1 MVRQTTTIGRK
12 AGSSLLH
19 SVRTAKAIG
28 RDLNTFITINFWELG
43 SSENSI
49 FWDFAKLRSEWF
61 LRWSRYEP
69 KRGGTKNGVPTWTY
83 VHEAPNGLAHTH
95 WLAHINSENVCRFKI
110 ALEKQIQK
118 QFSLSAL
125 PSGALHIE
133 NVYNGEG
140 LKLYL
145 AKGIQ
150 PMYGDLWGIRHE
162 DMGSIA
168 HRRADTSRNI
178 GPSVRVHMI
187 AKYKQRRA
195 ALHKQ
200 PSLRGSF
207 ERGPTSSLGF

>member
-1 MVRQTTTIGRK
+1 MMRQTTTIGRK

-28 RDLNTFITINFWELG
+28 RELNTYITINFWELG
-43 SSENSI
+43 GDENSI
-49 FWDFAKLRSEWF
+49 FWDFATLRTDWF

-69 KRGGTKNGVPTWTY
+69 KRGGKKNGTPTWTY

-95 WLAHINSENVCRFKI
+95 WLVHLHPENVWRFKI
-110 ALEKQIQK
+110 ALEKQLMK
-118 QFSLSAL
+118 QFGLSTL
-125 PSGALHIE
+125 PSGAVHIE

-150 PMYGDLWGIRHE
+150 PMYGDLWKIRHE
-162 DMGSIA
+162 DMGMIA

-178 GPSVRVHMI
+178 GPSVRAPLI
-187 AKYKQRRA
+187 AQYKQARRNRA
-195 ALHKQ
+195 A
-200 PSLRGSF
+200 
-207 ERGPTSSLGF
+207 